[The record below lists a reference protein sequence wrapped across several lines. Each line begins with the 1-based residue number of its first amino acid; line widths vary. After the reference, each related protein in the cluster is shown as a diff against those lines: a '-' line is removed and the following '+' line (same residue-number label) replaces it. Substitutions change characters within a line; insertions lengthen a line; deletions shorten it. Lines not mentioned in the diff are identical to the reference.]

1 MAQED
6 ENQAQ
11 GCSNSTN
18 SSSGVGGAGNSN
30 NIGRCFKKQRPKKV
44 PQRGLGVAQLEK
56 IRIEEEQQKRDVVVS
71 SSPTVCHKAPHLSLP
86 VPSFHLSNQS
96 SSYAS
101 SVPFCVQNIGTVS
114 TGNTVPFTGGGAV
127 VPDNLWSSYGYNIE
141 KECSSGLDSGPIFKT
156 HLSNLPYESDPIWP
170 LPSLMQRAQ
179 ASSSMM
185 NNLTSRTSSTSIL
198 NFQMEPPSNQSY
210 YGNCTCLL
218 PEEYKV
224 IGMKRSYPLSLDS
237 APSTP
242 IHSKYP
248 SIVHSIN
255 GQTEAASGSNGSTF
269 NFEPGT
275 PNFRKGHYCSTP
287 NGVFDGDFLTLAPP
301 TTTAMSSSSKS
312 KHPQSSFINGE
323 LAYQA
328 SFEDSILRQGGA
340 TGTGPYYSFF
350 PPAMVQIEQATTLSM
365 ANCNGKVEHVDLK
378 LKL

>member
-11 GCSNSTN
+11 RCSNSKNT
-18 SSSGVGGAGNSN
+18 SSGVGGAGNSN

-56 IRIEEEQQKRDVVVS
+56 IRIEEEQQKKDDVVS
-71 SSPTVCHKAPHLSLP
+71 SSPTVCHKAPHHSLP

-101 SVPFCVQNIGTVS
+101 SIPFCVQNIGTVS
-114 TGNTVPFTGGGAV
+114 SGNTVPFTGGGAV
-127 VPDNLWSSYGYNIE
+127 VPDNLQSSYGYNIE
-141 KECSSGLDSGPIFKT
+141 KECSSGLDPGLIFKT
-156 HLSNLPYESDPIWP
+156 NLSHLPYESDPIWP

-179 ASSSMM
+179 TSSMV

-218 PEEYKV
+218 PRKH
-224 IGMKRSYPLSLDS
+224 GG
-237 APSTP
+237 PSTP

-255 GQTEAASGSNGSTF
+255 GQTDAASGSNGSTF

-275 PNFRKGHYCSTP
+275 PNFRKGHYCSTS

-301 TTTAMSSSSKS
+301 TTTAMSTSSKS

-328 SFEDSILRQGGA
+328 SFEDSILRQGA

-365 ANCNGKVEHVDLK
+365 ANCNGEVEHVDLN

>member
-11 GCSNSTN
+11 RCSNSTN
-18 SSSGVGGAGNSN
+18 TSSGAGNSN
-30 NIGRCFKKQRPKKV
+30 NIGRCFKKQRPKKKV

-56 IRIEEEQQKRDVVVS
+56 IRIEEEQQKKDAVVS
-71 SSPTVCHKAPHLSLP
+71 SSPTVCHKAPHLSFSI
-86 VPSFHLSNQS
+86 PSFNLSNQS

-101 SVPFCVQNIGTVS
+101 SIPFCVQNIGTVS
-114 TGNTVPFTGGGAV
+114 SGNTVPFTGCGAV
-127 VPDNLWSSYGYNIE
+127 VPDNLRSSFGYDIE
-141 KECSSGLDSGPIFKT
+141 KECSSGLDPGLVFKT
-156 HLSNLPYESDPIWP
+156 NLSNLPYESEPIWP

-179 ASSSMM
+179 ASSMV

-224 IGMKRSYPLSLDS
+224 IGMKRSHPLSLDS

-248 SIVHSIN
+248 SIFHYIN

-269 NFEPGT
+269 NFGPGT
-275 PNFRKGHYCSTP
+275 PNFRKGHYCSTS

-328 SFEDSILRQGGA
+328 SFEDSILRQGA

-365 ANCNGKVEHVDLK
+365 ANCNGEVEHVDLN